1 MNRTAKI
8 IMAGITAAALAGGGT
23 ALAAT
28 DSIPDSSGVIHAC
41 YKPNANGGMSP
52 LGVIDTAL
60 PKGQCPS
67 NQAELDWNQAGPQG
81 PAGPPGQGTSSY
93 VVTVPVSPSS
103 IGVQPGDNLAE
114 SVICN
119 TGDHAVGGGGSAADQ
134 ADSGLVTLDESYPSN
149 SGATDNAWTT
159 DIRNTATSGIVHVV
173 FYAVCAHEG
182 G

>member
-8 IMAGITAAALAGGGT
+8 IMAGITAVALAGGGT

-41 YKPNANGGMSP
+41 YKANANGNTSP

-67 NQAELDWNQAGPQG
+67 NQTELDWNQAGPQG
-81 PAGPPGQGTSSY
+81 PAGPPGQGTSFY
-93 VVTVPVSPSS
+93 VVKVGAPPSS
-103 IGVQPGDNLAE
+103 IGLPPGDDAAQP
-114 SVICN
+114 VFCN
-119 TGDHAVGGGGSAADQ
+119 TGDHAVSGGGSAADQ
-134 ADSGLVTLDESYPSN
+134 ADSGLITINESYPSD

-159 DIRNTATSGIVHVV
+159 DIRNTSTSGIVYVV
-173 FYAVCAHEG
+173 FYAECAHEG
-182 G
+182 